1 MNAFNDKYNLSIL
14 MLLNIITNHYEVIA
28 RRNDA
33 LPPIVPLGFAL
44 DAPAP
49 RPSARNQLAIA
60 LRTKEERTFGP
71 FSLLPSSKTTQSP
84 ENITPRTIRNLRNQW
99 SLCFGIVARGRF
111 DPFGAPS
118 GNDRYLRTADI

>member
-1 MNAFNDKYNLSIL
+1 

-49 RPSARNQLAIA
+49 RPWARNQLAIA

-71 FSLLPSSKTTQSP
+71 FTSTIFENTTKPGEHHPANQSEPPEPVEPLL
-84 ENITPRTIRNLRNQW
+84 R
-99 SLCFGIVARGRF
+99 
-111 DPFGAPS
+111 DS
-118 GNDRYLRTADI
+118 GQGSI